1 VALEKRPSEGN
12 LMGLFDGYQGA
23 TIQLTPRAAL
33 VATMLY
39 LSSADGHLE
48 NSEIDDLL
56 KIVPDRQA
64 LDTALQ
70 YTKRFG
76 FQQFLAQTAT
86 MLSPQQKM
94 CAILNAADLAMGD
107 GHLAPAEQAMLQQ
120 VVAAWQIPEQYL
132 TPYVQALMVKNNTSV
147 IG

>member
-1 VALEKRPSEGN
+1 
-12 LMGLFDGYQGA
+12 MGIFDGFSGA
-23 TIQLTPRAAL
+23 NVQLTPRVAI

-39 LSSADGHLE
+39 LSGADGHLDD
-48 NSEIDDLL
+48 SEIGDIL
-56 KIVPDRQA
+56 KVVPDRQA
-64 LDTALQ
+64 LETALQ
-70 YTKRFG
+70 YVKRHG
-76 FQQFLAQTAT
+76 FQQFLEESGR